1 MLSTLNLPSS
11 VLFVCHFL
19 LFFIISVLIG
29 VVVCRVMYKKRFP
42 VPAEVSLLIVELI
55 SIALVWRY
63 NFSITA
69 FQGLFLM
76 FVLLYAS
83 CSDLATHEVDDNLWV
98 IILAL
103 SLCSIPA
110 VGIKSMLIGAVFVA
124 IPQLAMAMLP
134 PHKTLGGADIKLSI
148 ALAFLLGTWKGLG
161 AYLIGLVL
169 AVVFMAIYN
178 KINERD
184 GDQAF
189 ALVPF
194 LSVGAM
200 AMFLI

>member
-1 MLSTLNLPSS
+1 MLSTMTLPSAAQHVIH
-11 VLFVCHFL
+11 VLF
-19 LFFIISVLIG
+19 FFVISVLIG
-29 VVVCRVMYKKRFP
+29 IVVCKVMEKKRFP

-63 NFSITA
+63 DFSITA

-169 AVVFMAIYN
+169 AVIFMAIYN
-178 KINERD
+178 KINKRD

>member
-1 MLSTLNLPSS
+1 MLSTMTLPSAAQH
-11 VLFVCHFL
+11 VIHVL
-19 LFFIISVLIG
+19 LFFVISVLIG
-29 VVVCRVMYKKRFP
+29 IVVCKVMEKKRFP

-63 NFSITA
+63 GFSITA
-69 FQGLFLM
+69 IQGLFLM

-83 CSDLATHEVDDNLWV
+83 CSDLATHEVDDPLWV

-110 VGIKSMLIGAVFVA
+110 VGIKSMLTGAIFLA
-124 IPQLAMAMLP
+124 NPQLAMAMLP

-169 AVVFMAIYN
+169 AVIFMAIYN
-178 KINERD
+178 KINKRD
-184 GDQAF
+184 SDQAF

>member
-1 MLSTLNLPSS
+1 MLSTMTLPSAAQH
-11 VLFVCHFL
+11 VIHVL
-19 LFFIISVLIG
+19 LFFVISVLIG
-29 VVVCRVMYKKRFP
+29 IVVCKVMEKKRFP

-63 NFSITA
+63 GFSITA
-69 FQGLFLM
+69 IQGLFLM

-83 CSDLATHEVDDNLWV
+83 CSDLATHEVDDPLWV

-110 VGIKSMLIGAVFVA
+110 VGIKSMLTGAIFLA

-169 AVVFMAIYN
+169 AVIFMAIYN
-178 KINERD
+178 KINKRD